1 MKKLC
6 AVLVLLVLLVAAV
19 AVAEGDAA
27 LNLTQVHDYE
37 VADSLCYV
45 GDTLYMLG
53 TYGVYAYQDGELSTV
68 VDLSDTYLYRYN
80 QERPED
86 ETEASV
92 WEKAISVIFTD
103 GQTLYGLQPYS
114 GQIFQLTEGKLESY
128 TQPVSYTHLVQT
140 GTVQILGFTSA
151 CPMQFLLVVN
161 IPLPVVVTQII
172 RASMV

>member
-1 MKKLC
+1 
-6 AVLVLLVLLVAAV
+6 
-19 AVAEGDAA
+19 
-27 LNLTQVHDYE
+27 
-37 VADSLCYV
+37 
-45 GDTLYMLG
+45 MLG

-128 TQPVSYTHLVQT
+128 TQLPEDLLYVQSDDFYREIK
-140 GTVQILGFTSA
+140 GTAMTTENCSCCLERITTMNMIKPSLQSLTS
-151 CPMQFLLVVN
+151 PRK
-161 IPLPVVVTQII
+161 T
-172 RASMV
+172 